1 MIEKQPENITLCTVE
16 AVLMPNGE
24 VICLGKTIGFY
35 KTLKEYLTVKV
46 ETGRLIAEKEQI
58 RRGDLLAGILKVPY
72 IRKEARYKTEWGTKT
87 ALGLYL
93 TAKRIIEEGK

>member
-1 MIEKQPENITLCTVE
+1 ME
-16 AVLMPNGE
+16 
-24 VICLGKTIGFY
+24 
-35 KTLKEYLTVKV
+35 
-46 ETGRLIAEKEQI
+46 EKEQI

-72 IRKEARYKTEWGTKT
+72 IRKDARYKTQWGTKT